1 MVSKQVGISS
11 ETLILSK
18 CPQCSSIRTREIPQ
32 FFFILTIYS
41 TMRFA
46 AFFIAIFAALAFA
59 SPVITKNDVV
69 LPSSNVARAE
79 NDFSGAVVKK
89 DDADDLAK
97 DIERLLGDFV
107 YNVEGFINFLGYNV
121 TEIFN
126 EVGLTPPPD
135 THGDVIDATRLIVDT
150 IKDLL
155 PIAIRFGINL
165 LKLVV
170 GLI

>member
-1 MVSKQVGISS
+1 
-11 ETLILSK
+11 
-18 CPQCSSIRTREIPQ
+18 
-32 FFFILTIYS
+32 
-41 TMRFA
+41 MRFA
-46 AFFIAIFAALAFA
+46 TLFIAIFATIAFA
-59 SPVITKNDVV
+59 SPVISKNDVV
-69 LPSSNVARAE
+69 LPNQKFARG
-79 NDFSGAVVKK
+79 NDFSGAMVKK

-97 DIERLLGDFV
+97 DIERLVGDFV
-107 YNVEGFINFLGYNV
+107 YNVEGFVNYLGYNV

-170 GLI
+170 TLV